1 MHVGDL
7 DGVNANVNSKNWKAT
22 VTIRVE
28 DASHN
33 LVTNATVS
41 GSWSGGY
48 SGSAS
53 CTTNGNGQC
62 SVTTGNI
69 SKTKGSVTFTV
80 NNVTH
85 ATLTYQSSAN
95 HDPDG
100 DSNGTQITVYK
111 P

>member
-7 DGVNANVNSKNWKAT
+7 DGASTNVGKNWKAT
-22 VTIRVE
+22 VTITVH
-28 DASHN
+28 DATHN
-33 LVTNATVS
+33 PVVSSTVN

-53 CTTNGNGQC
+53 CITDSTGRC
-62 SVTTGNI
+62 SVTTGAIN
-69 SKTKGSVTFTV
+69 SKTSSATFTV
-80 NNVTH
+80 NTVSH
-85 ATLTYQSSAN
+85 ATLTYQSAAN